1 MGEKVKLT
9 SGTHRR
15 TSDDG
20 TPVVFEADDAFE
32 ATDQELEA
40 FGDKLE
46 PVEQDG
52 DEWVPIRSEPGVEE
66 PEDGEYRLLH
76 GTHRITDEGGT
87 ARIVEEG
94 DVVELTAQEAGA
106 FADKFEK
113 VEPDADQN
121 DEANSDA
128 GDDTESAA
136 ETEGAD
142 VQDDADVD
150 VDEEDDSEDVD
161 DEPEEET
168 GDAEIPEE
176 LPDDYRE
183 LQSLAKEHGVK
194 ADQSKADI
202 VSELEAKRDGE

>member
-15 TSDDG
+15 TGDDG
-20 TPVVFEADDAFE
+20 TPVVFEAGDVFE
-32 ATDQELEA
+32 ATDQELDA
-40 FGDKLE
+40 FGDKLD
-46 PVEQDG
+46 PVEQEG

-76 GTHRITDEGGT
+76 GTHRVTDEDGT

-113 VEPDADQN
+113 VEPDADQE
-121 DEANSDA
+121 DEADADVGDDSDSADETEADADIQDDA
-128 GDDTESAA
+128 GDDQE
-136 ETEGAD
+136 
-142 VQDDADVD
+142 D
-150 VDEEDDSEDVD
+150 VDE
-161 DEPEEET
+161 DEEAEEET
-168 GDAEIPEE
+168 GDAGIPEE

-183 LQSLAKEHGVK
+183 LQTLAKEHGVK

-202 VSELEAKRDGE
+202 VSELEAKRDGGQ